1 MAIFAHTDCFVS
13 IAGVDLSDKVTSA
26 QWNETVQTV
35 ETVAMGGTDIVRKP
49 TFADGSFSC
58 ELQLDYD
65 AADVYATI
73 SAALDANVAIAVE
86 YRKDAATVGATNPTM
101 QTNCL
106 VTEFSQGGGIGD
118 IATTSFTWPFDGTG
132 VTRAIA

>member
-13 IAGVDLSDKVTSA
+13 IAGVDLSDHVISA
-26 QWNETVQTV
+26 EWNETVQTV

-58 ELQLDYD
+58 ELQLDYA

-73 SAALDANVAIAVE
+73 SAALDANVAIAII
-86 YRKDAATVGATNPTM
+86 YRADSAVVGATNPEM

-106 VTEFSQGGGIGD
+106 VTEFNQGGGIGE

-132 VTRAIA
+132 VTRAVA